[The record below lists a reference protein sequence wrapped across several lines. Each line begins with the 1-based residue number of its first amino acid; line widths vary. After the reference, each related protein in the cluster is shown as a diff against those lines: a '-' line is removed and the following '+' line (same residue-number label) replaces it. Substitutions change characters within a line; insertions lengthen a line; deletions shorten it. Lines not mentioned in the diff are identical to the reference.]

1 MPCDHPP
8 SIKALLGRRSYRFR
22 RRRITPAAI
31 STTAP
36 PAMPP
41 RAIGDKLV
49 SPVYGRPG
57 FSYFGTG
64 DLLGGLVGGSV
75 GGVVG
80 GVYVFLNTGATSPS

>member
-1 MPCDHPP
+1 
-8 SIKALLGRRSYRFR
+8 
-22 RRRITPAAI
+22 
-31 STTAP
+31 
-36 PAMPP
+36 MPP

-57 FSYFGTG
+57 FSSFGTG

-80 GVYVFLNTGATSPS
+80 GVYVFLNTGATAPS